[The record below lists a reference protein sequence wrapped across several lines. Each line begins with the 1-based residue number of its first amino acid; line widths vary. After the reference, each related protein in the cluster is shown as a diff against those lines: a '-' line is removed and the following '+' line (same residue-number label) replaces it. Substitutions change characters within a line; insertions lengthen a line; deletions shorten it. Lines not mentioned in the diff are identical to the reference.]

1 MKKIMREKKNMKKK
15 KNENNW
21 IENAI
26 KSPGALR
33 KTLRVKKGSKISD
46 AKLKKAEESKNPTTR
61 KRANLAETMK
71 KMRK

>member
-1 MKKIMREKKNMKKK
+1 MREKKNMKKK
-15 KNENNW
+15 GNENNW

-26 KSPGALR
+26 KSPGSLR
-33 KTLRVKKGSKISD
+33 KTLHVKKGSKISD

-61 KRANLAETMK
+61 KRANLAETLK